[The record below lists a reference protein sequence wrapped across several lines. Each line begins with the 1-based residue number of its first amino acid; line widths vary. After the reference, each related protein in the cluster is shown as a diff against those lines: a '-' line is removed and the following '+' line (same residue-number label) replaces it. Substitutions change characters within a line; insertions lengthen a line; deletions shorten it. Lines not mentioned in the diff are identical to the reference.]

1 MTIEEIK
8 DYIFQNF
15 RDINLLEADGD
26 LFFMHKSND
35 KLPFATI
42 VTGDNEYDNFSNLNR
57 EGFFRIN
64 IGIDKE
70 TFNSMFEG
78 LTSKKGME
86 AYLDIGIDFTKEN
99 IIQPH
104 PTYGNSYW
112 ICVVNPSDKLFETL
126 KQYLKISY
134 DKISKND

>member
-15 RDINLLEADGD
+15 TDINLLEADGD

-86 AYLDIGIDFTKEN
+86 AYLDIGIDFTEEN